1 MQIIET
7 HGARIPAVGLGTWQ
21 ISGRA
26 GQRVIE
32 QALRL
37 GYRHI
42 DTAQAYENE
51 REVGE
56 ALRASG
62 VKRNDVF
69 VTTKIWHTHLA
80 PNDLERSVKDSLARL
95 RLSEADLLLIHWPN
109 PQVPLSETLGAL
121 CKMKS
126 TGYTRHIGVSNFTVA
141 LLEEAVKHTSEPI
154 VVNQI
159 EWHPYLD
166 QSKVTAACRRHGIAV
181 TAYSPI
187 ARGKTV
193 GDDVLARIGKT
204 YGKSEGQVSLRWLVQ
219 QGAIVIPRTSKV
231 ERLSENMDIFDFA
244 LSAEEM
250 EEIRG
255 LARPDGRVVNV
266 AWAPNWDS

>member
-1 MQIIET
+1 MQVVEAK
-7 HGARIPAVGLGTWQ
+7 GAKIPAVGLGTWQ
-21 ISGRA
+21 ISGRT

-51 REVGE
+51 RDVGE

-62 VKRNDVF
+62 VKRNDVW
-69 VTTKIWHTHLA
+69 VTTKVWHTHLA
-80 PNDLERSVKDSLARL
+80 PHDLERSVKESLMRL
-95 RLSEADLLLIHWPN
+95 RLSEVDLLLVHWPN
-109 PQVPLSETLGAL
+109 PQVPLAETMGAM

-126 TGYTRHIGVSNFTVA
+126 VGYARNIGVSNFTVA
-141 LLEEAVKHTSEPI
+141 LLDEAVKVSSEPI
-154 VVNQI
+154 VTNQI

-166 QSKVTAACRRHGIAV
+166 QSKVTAACKRHGISV

-187 ARGKTV
+187 ARGRTV
-193 GDDVLARIGKT
+193 GDDVLGRIGKT
-204 YGKSEGQVSLRWLVQ
+204 YGKTEGQVSLRWLVQ
-219 QGAIVIPRTSKV
+219 QGAIVIPRTSRV
-231 ERLSENMDIFDFA
+231 ERLSENMDIFDFT
-244 LSAEEM
+244 LTPQEM

-255 LARPDGRVVNV
+255 LANPGGRVVDV
-266 AWAPNWDS
+266 AFAPKWD